1 MDTFV
6 AHPHNLDFNNG
17 SFYKSLDNYKKA
29 NNFKDFKDFESLSH
43 KDKLIYLL
51 PSSIIGSYP
60 FQKNKKLS
68 AQNNMANFMSE
79 IDAFIVNDVSE
90 NEFFIFDDVGF
101 VINKGLYKTLNTSL
115 NKLKCKII
123 LVPDYFLNKK
133 TDTNT
138 ITEFNNRFLFS
149 FDDGTG
155 ASTDLDSLKQYLAM
169 VESRYI
175 NFEPNVYSSKPIKEL
190 DGYNQNENIS
200 IANFV
205 QEINDDLPSIFKFE
219 FSMQNIFNKLNFSKI
234 ELYAC
239 ILLLASSIS
248 LPYVLNAQNNK
259 QIKTYETE
267 IFNIFKM
274 IDKNTKRVVT
284 PKVQIDQLIE
294 QIPGSS
300 KIQPSRDESKFDNF
314 SFMIS
319 LGEKYI
325 DAIEIDFTSN
335 QATLDLLKL
344 PQIQYAVIKNTVD
357 TFDINIIDEDI
368 ITENKEI
375 SGQIKIELNNE

>member
-101 VINKGLYKTLNTSL
+101 VINKGLYKTLNASL

-205 QEINDDLPSIFKFE
+205 QEIKDDLPSIFKFE

-259 QIKTYETE
+259 QINMYETE

-300 KIQPSRDESKFDNF
+300 KMQPSRDESKFDNF

-368 ITENKEI
+368 INENKEI

>member
-79 IDAFIVNDVSE
+79 IDGFIVNDVSE

-205 QEINDDLPSIFKFE
+205 QEIKDDLPSIFKFE

-259 QIKTYETE
+259 QINMYETE
-267 IFNIFKM
+267 IFNILKM

-368 ITENKEI
+368 INENKEI

>member
-101 VINKGLYKTLNTSL
+101 VINKGLYKTLNASL

-175 NFEPNVYSSKPIKEL
+175 DFEPNVYSSKPIKEL

-205 QEINDDLPSIFKFE
+205 QEIKDDLPSIFKFE

-259 QIKTYETE
+259 QINMYETE

-368 ITENKEI
+368 INENKEI

>member
-17 SFYKSLDNYKKA
+17 SFYKSTDNYKKA

-133 TDTNT
+133 IDTNT

-190 DGYNQNENIS
+190 DGYNQNENVS

-205 QEINDDLPSIFKFE
+205 QEIKDDLPSIFKFE

-300 KIQPSRDESKFDNF
+300 KMQPSRDESKFDNF

-368 ITENKEI
+368 INENKEI

>member
-1 MDTFV
+1 
-6 AHPHNLDFNNG
+6 
-17 SFYKSLDNYKKA
+17 
-29 NNFKDFKDFESLSH
+29 
-43 KDKLIYLL
+43 
-51 PSSIIGSYP
+51 
-60 FQKNKKLS
+60 
-68 AQNNMANFMSE
+68 
-79 IDAFIVNDVSE
+79 
-90 NEFFIFDDVGF
+90 
-101 VINKGLYKTLNTSL
+101 
-115 NKLKCKII
+115 
-123 LVPDYFLNKK
+123 
-133 TDTNT
+133 
-138 ITEFNNRFLFS
+138 
-149 FDDGTG
+149 
-155 ASTDLDSLKQYLAM
+155 M

-205 QEINDDLPSIFKFE
+205 QEIKDDLPSIFKFE

-259 QIKTYETE
+259 QINMYETE

-300 KIQPSRDESKFDNF
+300 KIQPSSCLLYTSPSPRD
-314 SFMIS
+314 
-319 LGEKYI
+319 
-325 DAIEIDFTSN
+325 
-335 QATLDLLKL
+335 
-344 PQIQYAVIKNTVD
+344 
-357 TFDINIIDEDI
+357 
-368 ITENKEI
+368 
-375 SGQIKIELNNE
+375 

>member
-6 AHPHNLDFNNG
+6 AHPHNLDFNNVR
-17 SFYKSLDNYKKA
+17 FYKSLDNYKKA

-51 PSSIIGSYP
+51 PSLIIGSYP

-79 IDAFIVNDVSE
+79 IDGFIVNDVSE

-101 VINKGLYKTLNTSL
+101 VINKGLYKTLNASL

-133 TDTNT
+133 IDTNT

-205 QEINDDLPSIFKFE
+205 QEIKDDLPSIFKFE

-248 LPYVLNAQNNK
+248 LPYVLNAQNNR
-259 QIKTYETE
+259 QINMYETE

>member
-190 DGYNQNENIS
+190 DGYNQNENVS

-205 QEINDDLPSIFKFE
+205 QEIKEDLPSIFKFE

-259 QIKTYETE
+259 QINMYETE

-300 KIQPSRDESKFDNF
+300 KMQPSRDESKFDNF

-344 PQIQYAVIKNTVD
+344 PQIQYAVVKNTVD

-368 ITENKEI
+368 INENKEI

>member
-1 MDTFV
+1 
-6 AHPHNLDFNNG
+6 
-17 SFYKSLDNYKKA
+17 
-29 NNFKDFKDFESLSH
+29 
-43 KDKLIYLL
+43 
-51 PSSIIGSYP
+51 
-60 FQKNKKLS
+60 
-68 AQNNMANFMSE
+68 
-79 IDAFIVNDVSE
+79 
-90 NEFFIFDDVGF
+90 
-101 VINKGLYKTLNTSL
+101 
-115 NKLKCKII
+115 
-123 LVPDYFLNKK
+123 
-133 TDTNT
+133 
-138 ITEFNNRFLFS
+138 
-149 FDDGTG
+149 
-155 ASTDLDSLKQYLAM
+155 M

-205 QEINDDLPSIFKFE
+205 QEKKDDLPSIFKFE
-219 FSMQNIFNKLNFSKI
+219 FSMQSIFNKLNFSKI

-259 QIKTYETE
+259 QINMYETE

-368 ITENKEI
+368 INENKEI

>member
-101 VINKGLYKTLNTSL
+101 VINKGLYKTLNASL

-133 TDTNT
+133 IDTNT

-190 DGYNQNENIS
+190 DGYNQNEKIS

-205 QEINDDLPSIFKFE
+205 QEIKDDLPSIFKFE

-259 QIKTYETE
+259 QINMYETE

-344 PQIQYAVIKNTVD
+344 PQIQYAVVKNTVD

-368 ITENKEI
+368 INENKEI

>member
-101 VINKGLYKTLNTSL
+101 VINKGLYKTLNASL

-205 QEINDDLPSIFKFE
+205 QEIKDDLPSIFKFE

-259 QIKTYETE
+259 QINMYETE

-300 KIQPSRDESKFDNF
+300 KMQPSRDESKFDNF

-344 PQIQYAVIKNTVD
+344 PQIQYAVVKNTVD

-368 ITENKEI
+368 INENKEI

>member
-205 QEINDDLPSIFKFE
+205 QEIKDDLPSIFKFE

-259 QIKTYETE
+259 QINMYETE

-368 ITENKEI
+368 INENKEI

>member
-101 VINKGLYKTLNTSL
+101 VINKGLYKTLNASL

-205 QEINDDLPSIFKFE
+205 QEIKDDLPSIFKFE

-368 ITENKEI
+368 INENKEI

>member
-6 AHPHNLDFNNG
+6 AYPHNLDFNNG

-60 FQKNKKLS
+60 FKKNKKLS

-79 IDAFIVNDVSE
+79 IDAFIVNDISE
-90 NEFFIFDDVGF
+90 NEFFIFDNVGF
-101 VINKGLYKTLNTSL
+101 VINRGLYKTLNASL

-133 TDTNT
+133 IDTNT

-155 ASTDLDSLKQYLAM
+155 ASTDHDSLKQYLAM
-169 VESRYI
+169 VESRHI

-190 DGYNQNENIS
+190 DAYNQNGNIS

-205 QEINDDLPSIFKFE
+205 QEIKDDLPSIFKFE
-219 FSMQNIFNKLNFSKI
+219 FSMQNIFYKLNFSKI

-239 ILLLASSIS
+239 ILLLVSSIT

-259 QIKTYETE
+259 QINIYETE

-300 KIQPSRDESKFDNF
+300 KMQLSRDESKFDNF

-344 PQIQYAVIKNTVD
+344 PQIQYAVIKNTID
-357 TFDINIIDEDI
+357 TFDINILDEDI

>member
-205 QEINDDLPSIFKFE
+205 QEIKDDLPSIFKFE
-219 FSMQNIFNKLNFSKI
+219 FSMQKIFNKLNFSKI

-259 QIKTYETE
+259 QINMYETE

-344 PQIQYAVIKNTVD
+344 PQIQYAVVKNTVD

-368 ITENKEI
+368 INENKEI

>member
-79 IDAFIVNDVSE
+79 IDGFIVNDVSE

-133 TDTNT
+133 IDTNT

-190 DGYNQNENIS
+190 DGYNQNENVS

-205 QEINDDLPSIFKFE
+205 QEIKEDLPSIFKFE

-300 KIQPSRDESKFDNF
+300 KMQPSRDESKFDNF